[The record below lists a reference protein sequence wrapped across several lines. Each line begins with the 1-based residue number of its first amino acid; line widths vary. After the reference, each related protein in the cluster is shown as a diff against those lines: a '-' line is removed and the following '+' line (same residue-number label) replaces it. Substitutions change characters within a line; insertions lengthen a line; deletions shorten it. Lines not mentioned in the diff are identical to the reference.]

1 MMKNKKRASLL
12 TALIVATSLVVS
24 ACGGNN
30 APNNSG
36 NTPNSTNQGTNNS
49 GNGQTDTGN
58 TDDGGDSAL
67 APYKLSI
74 VYPGPPQKDEALV
87 EEALN
92 KLLTEKINATIDLMP
107 IDWGSWDEKVNLM
120 IASREEVD
128 IIFTAQWNGH
138 ASNVGKGAFLELNDL
153 IAKFGQG
160 ITESQDPAF
169 LEGAKINGKNYGV
182 PTTKELAA
190 AGGIVYRKDVA
201 EELGI
206 DMSTVT
212 KIEDLDAVYAKVK
225 AERPDLVPLYISS
238 TDNTFNSHFFG
249 NYDFLGD
256 ATIPGAIFKDG
267 TDTTVAPIETTD
279 RFLET
284 TRLTHEFFKK
294 GYINADAATSQVS
307 APDAWKAGIVF
318 SAIES
323 LKPGKDE
330 EVASAAGLS
339 GKLGQIQLTNKTIAT
354 SETAGSMLGIS
365 STSKDPERA
374 MMFINLLHTDKE
386 INNLINF
393 GIKDVH
399 YTLNGE
405 IMSKTDRTGDY
416 SPGHAWMFGN
426 QFLNYLWDTEDPDKW
441 AKFQEFNTGAIKSP
455 ALGFVFNSEPVK
467 NEVGALANVIKQY
480 QVAIDR
486 GVVNIDDVLD
496 EYMASMKAAGLD
508 KVIAEKQK
516 QFDEFLAGN

>member
-1 MMKNKKRASLL
+1 MRNNKRASFLAAIIL
-12 TALIVATSLVVS
+12 AIALVVT

-30 APNNSG
+30 TKNTGGNTNNTPDPKPNNTENKQNN
-36 NTPNSTNQGTNNS
+36 NTNE
-49 GNGQTDTGN
+49 
-58 TDDGGDSAL
+58 GDSEL
-67 APYKLSI
+67 KPYKLSI

-87 EEALN
+87 EEELN
-92 KLLTEKINATIDLMP
+92 KLLTEKINATIDLIP

-120 IASREEVD
+120 IASREDVD

-138 ASNVGKGAFLELNDL
+138 AMNVGKGAFIELNDL
-153 IAKFGQG
+153 IEQYGQD
-160 ITESQDPAF
+160 ILQSQDPAF

-190 AGGIVYRKDVA
+190 SGGIVYRKDITD
-201 EELGI
+201 ELGI
-206 DMSTVT
+206 DMSEVT
-212 KIEDLDAVYAKVK
+212 TIQDLDAVYAKVK
-225 AERPDLVPLYISS
+225 AAHPELTPLYISS
-238 TDNTFNSHFFG
+238 TDNTFNAHFFG

-267 TDTTVAPIETTD
+267 TDTTVVPVETTD
-279 RFLET
+279 RWLET

-294 GYINADAATSQVS
+294 GYINADSATSQVS
-307 APDAWKAGIVF
+307 SSDAWKAGIIF
-318 SAIES
+318 SSIES

-330 EVASAAGLS
+330 EVASAALLS
-339 GKLGQIQLTNKTIAT
+339 GKLGQIELTNKTIAT

-374 MMFINLLHTDKE
+374 MMFINLLHADKDV
-386 INNLINF
+386 NNVINF

-405 IMSKTDRTGDY
+405 IMTKTDRTVDY
-416 SPGHAWMFGN
+416 SPGHGWMFGN
-426 QFLNYLWDTEDPDKW
+426 QFLNYLWDTEDPEKW
-441 AKFQEFNTGAIKSP
+441 EKFKEFNTGAIKSP
-455 ALGFVFNSEPVK
+455 ALGFVFDSEPVK

-486 GVVNIDDVLD
+486 GVINVDDVLD
-496 EYMASMKAAGLD
+496 EYMAALKAAGLD
-508 KVIAEKQK
+508 KVIEEKQI
-516 QFDEFLAGN
+516 QFDEFIAAQ

>member
-1 MMKNKKRASLL
+1 MRKSKKSASFLVSMIMAIALL
-12 TALIVATSLVVS
+12 VT

-30 APNNSG
+30 TPAPT
-36 NTPNSTNQGTNNS
+36 NTPANTGTNNGETPAVTEPAES
-49 GNGQTDTGN
+49 ELD
-58 TDDGGDSAL
+58 
-67 APYKLSI
+67 PYQLTI
-74 VYPGPPQKDEALV
+74 VYPGTPQKDEALI
-87 EEALN
+87 EEELN

-107 IDWGSWDEKVNLM
+107 IDWGAWDEKVNLM

-138 ASNVGKGAFLELNDL
+138 ANNVGKGAFIALNDL
-153 IAKFGQG
+153 IAQYGEG
-160 ITESQDPAF
+160 ITSSQDPAF
-169 LEGAKINGKNYGV
+169 LEGAKIDGKNYGV

-206 DMSTVT
+206 DMSTVKT
-212 KIEDLDAVYAKVK
+212 IQDLDAVYAVVK
-225 AERPDLVPLYISS
+225 EKRPDLVPLYISS
-238 TDNTFNSHFFG
+238 TDNTFNAHFFG
-249 NYDFLGD
+249 NYDYLGD

-267 TDTTVAPIETTD
+267 TDTKVSAVEETQRYLDTVKV
-279 RFLET
+279 
-284 TRLTHEFFKK
+284 TRDFFNK
-294 GYINADAATSQVS
+294 GYINADAATSKVA

-339 GKLGQIQLTNKTIAT
+339 GKLGQIQLTEKTIAT

-365 STSKDPERA
+365 STSQNPERA
-374 MMFINLLHTDKE
+374 MMFINLLHKDKD

-393 GIKDVH
+393 GIKDTH

-405 IMSKTDRTGDY
+405 IMTKTDRTGDY

-426 QFLNYLWDTEDPDKW
+426 QFLNYLWDTEDPQKW
-441 AKFQEFNTGAIKSP
+441 EKFKEFNTGAVKSP

-480 QVAIDR
+480 QIAIDR
-486 GVVNIDDVLD
+486 GAVDVDKVLP
-496 EYMASMKAAGLD
+496 EYIAALKAAGLE
-508 KVIAEKQK
+508 KVIAEKQT
-516 QFDEFLAGN
+516 QFDTFLAGQ